1 MLFRRLLKQTSAF
14 LEQRTKTHLPSVREK
29 ATVWSWKHA
38 FHYGKWRPVQTSA
51 RVWDFS
57 PFFFFFFWELA
68 VSNKFSLLFRVLGYW
83 LFHLF
88 IFVLF
93 RKIRYEFFY
102 AVLDLFLFFFC
113 LICSFEDAL
122 FFEIFFSKIIRNIPS
137 EILSVKR
144 SMQW

>member
-57 PFFFFFFWELA
+57 PFFFFFSENSRCQINSLYYLEFLA
-68 VSNKFSLLFRVLGYW
+68 IDY
-83 LFHLF
+83 F
-88 IFVLF
+88 I
-93 RKIRYEFFY
+93 Y
-102 AVLDLFLFFFC
+102 LFLYYFGKFDMNFFTQYLIFFFFFFC